1 VGKEQARILIVDDD
15 PIIRRF
21 VGTLL
26 AHNGYE
32 VHEAEDGE
40 AGLLMAAS
48 LLPRL
53 VVLDLVMPYKDGFEV
68 INGLKDD
75 PSTRR
80 VPILIL
86 SVKDREEDVVKAL
99 NLGADDYMIKPF
111 STQELLARIR
121 KILERTAPGGT
132 GCTTS

>member
-1 VGKEQARILIVDDD
+1 VDQMKILIVDDD

-26 AHNGYE
+26 VQNGYE

-40 AGLLMAAS
+40 AALQAAAS
-48 LLPRL
+48 LVPRL
-53 VVLDLVMPYKDGFEV
+53 ILLDLVMPYKDGFEV
-68 INGLKDD
+68 INRLKDD
-75 PSTRR
+75 PATRQI
-80 VPILIL
+80 PILVL

-111 STQELLARIR
+111 NTQELLARMR
-121 KILERTAPGGT
+121 KILARTT
-132 GCTTS
+132 

>member
-1 VGKEQARILIVDDD
+1 MTGDPARILIVDDD

-26 AHNGYE
+26 ANNGYE

-40 AGLLMAAS
+40 KGVEKAAS

-53 VVLDLVMPYKDGFEV
+53 VLLDLVLPYKDGFEV
-68 INGLKDD
+68 INALRDD

-80 VPILIL
+80 IPILIL

-99 NLGADDYMIKPF
+99 NLGADDYVIKPF
-111 STQELLARIR
+111 RTQELLVRIR
-121 KILERTAPGGT
+121 KILDRSA
-132 GCTTS
+132 

>member
-1 VGKEQARILIVDDD
+1 MAAQPARILIVDDD

-21 VGTLL
+21 VGSLL
-26 AHNGYE
+26 VHNGYE

-40 AGLLMAAS
+40 AGLHAAS
-48 LLPRL
+48 AVRPALIL
-53 VVLDLVMPYKDGFEV
+53 LDLVMPYRDGFEV
-68 INGLKDD
+68 INALKED
-75 PSTRR
+75 PATGSI
-80 VPILIL
+80 PILIV

-121 KILERTAPGGT
+121 KILER
-132 GCTTS
+132 SS